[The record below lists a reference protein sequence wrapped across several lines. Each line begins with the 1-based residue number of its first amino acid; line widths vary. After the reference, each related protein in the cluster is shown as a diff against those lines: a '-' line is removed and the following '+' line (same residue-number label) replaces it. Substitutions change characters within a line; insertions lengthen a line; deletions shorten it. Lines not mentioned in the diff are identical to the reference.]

1 VNKYEF
7 VSVGRVLFGP
17 GEARRVREIVAGLG
31 RRALVVYNGTGVE
44 KVIDGVMV
52 RQKGEPTVGDVDA
65 AVAVAI
71 RERCD
76 VVVGFGGGSA
86 IDTAK
91 AVAGLVTNGGSVVDY
106 MEVVGKGQKIVR
118 PALPWVAV
126 PTTAGTGAE
135 VTRNAVVGWPERK
148 FKASVRSDL
157 LLARMAVVDP
167 ELGVGVPA
175 DVTAASGMDALCQC
189 VESYVS
195 KNANPMTDGLAI
207 EGIRLAAKY
216 LKRAWEHGEDLE
228 ARAGMAQ
235 AALISG
241 ITLTNAGL
249 GAVHGFA
256 APVGANYP
264 VPHGVVCAALLPG
277 VMEANV
283 RAAWGGGNEAVV
295 RKYGEVARAMTGD
308 RGATA
313 EDGVKF
319 VAALVKEMG
328 IPKLER
334 YGMSQE
340 SVRPMMELA
349 RRASSMRYNPV
360 ELPDEVLGQVL
371 LGSIQG

>member
-1 VNKYEF
+1 MQFEF
-7 VSVGRVLFGP
+7 ASVARIVFGR
-17 GEARRVREIVAGLG
+17 GEAKRVRDIVGAMG
-31 RRALVVYNGTGVE
+31 RRPLVVFNGHGVE
-44 KVIDGVMV
+44 HVADGVTV
-52 RQKGEPTVGDVDA
+52 RQKGEPTVGDIDA

-71 RERCD
+71 REKCD

-106 MEVVGKGQKIVR
+106 MEVVGKGTKIAK

-126 PTTAGTGAE
+126 PVTAGTGAE
-135 VTRNAVVGWPERK
+135 VTRNAVVGWPEKK
-148 FKASVRSDL
+148 FKASVRSEL
-157 LLARMAVVDP
+157 LMARVAVVDP
-167 ELGVGVPA
+167 ELGVGVPR

-189 VESYVS
+189 IESYLS

-207 EGIRLAAKY
+207 EGIKLAAKC
-216 LKRAWEHGEDLE
+216 LKRAWEHGDDLD
-228 ARAGMAQ
+228 AREGMAQ
-235 AALISG
+235 AAVISG

-256 APVGANYP
+256 APLGANFP
-264 VPHGVVCAALLPG
+264 VPHGVVCGALLPA

-295 RKYGEVARAMTGD
+295 RKYGEVARALTGD

-319 VAALVKEMG
+319 VTGLVQEMG
-328 IPKLER
+328 IPKLRR
-334 YGMSQE
+334 YRLDEGSTG
-340 SVRPMMELA
+340 PMVELA

-360 ELPDEVLGQVL
+360 DLPDDVLRHVL
-371 LGSIQG
+371 LSAL

>member
-1 VNKYEF
+1 MAFEF
-7 VSVGRVLFGP
+7 VSVGRVVFGR
-17 GEARRVREIVAGLG
+17 GEGRRVREIVAGLG
-31 RRALVVYNGTGVE
+31 RRALVVFNGAGVE
-44 KVIDGVMV
+44 KVVDGVMV

-65 AVAVAI
+65 AAAVAI
-71 RERCD
+71 REGCD

-106 MEVVGKGQKIVR
+106 MEVVGKGMKITR
-118 PALPWVAV
+118 PALPWVAI

-135 VTRNAVVGWPERK
+135 VTRNAVVGWPEKK
-148 FKASVRSDL
+148 FKASVRSDF
-157 LLARMAVVDP
+157 LLARVAFVDP

-207 EGIRLAAKY
+207 EGVRLAAKY
-216 LKRAWEHGEDLE
+216 LKRAWENGADIE
-228 ARAGMAQ
+228 AREGMAQ

-241 ITLTNAGL
+241 VTLTNAGL
-249 GAVHGFA
+249 GAAHGFA

-264 VPHGVVCAALLPG
+264 VPHGVVCATLLPG

-283 RAAWGGGNEAVV
+283 RAAWDRGNEDVV

-319 VAALVKEMG
+319 VAGLVGDMRIAKLDRFGMG
-328 IPKLER
+328 P
-334 YGMSQE
+334 E
-340 SVRPMMELA
+340 SVGPMVELA
-349 RRASSMRYNPV
+349 KRSSSMRYNPV
-360 ELPDEVLGQVL
+360 ELSDEVLGNVL
-371 LGSIQG
+371 LSAVRG